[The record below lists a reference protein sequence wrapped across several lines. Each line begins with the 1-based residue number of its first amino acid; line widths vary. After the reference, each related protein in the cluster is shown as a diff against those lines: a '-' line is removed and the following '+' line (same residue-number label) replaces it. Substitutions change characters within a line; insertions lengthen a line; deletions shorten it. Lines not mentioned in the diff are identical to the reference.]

1 MKRERLRELTARPL
15 TAYWGPAVQPQVRG
29 RPTAPITSEMPS
41 PSSHHRSRTQPTR
54 PSRNTIM
61 RRRVLALTVALF
73 VLALILGAM
82 SSPGGRHRQ
91 PASTRAR
98 ETVAASS
105 SASSATALTARP
117 KRRHRVARP
126 AGQTSNVPVP
136 SAAVTG
142 APSAPG
148 SAPAAAPSATGAT
161 TSGVASAP
169 TPSCALCAT
178 SGSQPAGQV
187 SPTSA
192 QGAPSSTA
200 APVRSSGGVA
210 PTGSPAST
218 LLSPAGPDS
227 GGAAL
232 PSGR

>member
-1 MKRERLRELTARPL
+1 
-15 TAYWGPAVQPQVRG
+15 
-29 RPTAPITSEMPS
+29 MPS
-41 PSSHHRSRTQPTR
+41 PSSHHRSRRQPAR
-54 PSRNTIM
+54 PSRNTIL

-73 VLALILGAM
+73 VLALILGAV

-105 SASSATALTARP
+105 SANSATAPTARP
-117 KRRHRVARP
+117 KGRYRVARP
-126 AGQTSNVPVP
+126 ADQTSNVPLP
-136 SAAVTG
+136 SAAVTS
-142 APSAPG
+142 APST
-148 SAPAAAPSATGAT
+148 PAAAPSATGST

-169 TPSCALCAT
+169 TPSCTLCAT

-192 QGAPSSTA
+192 QGAPPSSTA

-218 LLSPAGPDS
+218 PPSPAGPDS